1 MQKKNYTEAK
11 IHRGIVDL
19 RCKMCDKFFFLLFE
33 VDRRIKEKNKLIS
46 PKLLVFEQKHFLNS
60 HEHFLTYQEP

>member
-19 RCKMCDKFFFLLFE
+19 RCKMCDKFIFLLLE
-33 VDRRIKEKNKLIS
+33 VDRRIKEKN
-46 PKLLVFEQKHFLNS
+46 
-60 HEHFLTYQEP
+60 

>member
-19 RCKMCDKFFFLLFE
+19 RCKMCDKFFFLLLE
-33 VDRRIKEKNKLIS
+33 VDRRIKEKN
-46 PKLLVFEQKHFLNS
+46 
-60 HEHFLTYQEP
+60 

>member
-33 VDRRIKEKNKLIS
+33 VDRRIKEKNKLNS
-46 PKLLVFEQKHFLNS
+46 PKLFVVQQKHFLNS
-60 HEHFLTYQEP
+60 HEHFLNHQEP